1 MSDILLQ
8 QKTDDGILI
17 LTLNRPDAM
26 NCFNF
31 DLLAVLADVI
41 REANFDLSLRCIIIT
56 GSKAGDDPKKWS
68 FSTGADL
75 KERRTLTQ
83 DQVRRF
89 IFTIRNTFT
98 AVENVR
104 VPVIAAINGF
114 AFGGG
119 TELALACDIRICS
132 SNVLMGLTE
141 TSLAIIPGAGGTQ
154 RMTRVVGVAKAK
166 ELIYT
171 ARRFDAKTA
180 LEIGLVS
187 KVVEPDKLMDAAL
200 ELAREIAKNGPVGVA
215 QAKFAI
221 NYGSEA
227 SLGVALPL
235 ESKAYEVTIPTKD
248 RLEALAEDRIHDVQ
262 GRRDARAQQAG
273 VRFARKF
280 VLIVPFGMALAG
292 MSVGNGQS
300 AYREPM
306 AQAIVGAAILLVVA
320 CWVWAGRIM
329 HIPEEER
336 VFAA

>member
-1 MSDILLQ
+1 MADVLLQ
-8 QKTDDGILI
+8 ERTDDGILI

-31 DLLAVLADVI
+31 DLLAVLGEAI
-41 REANFDLSLRCIIIT
+41 REANFDMNLRCIVIT
-56 GSKAGDDPKKWS
+56 GAKAGDEPRKWS

-75 KERRTLTQ
+75 KERRTLSQ

-98 AVENVR
+98 AVEQVR

-119 TELALACDIRICS
+119 TELALACDLRICS

-154 RMTRVVGVAKAK
+154 RLPRIVGMAKAK

-171 ARRFDAKTA
+171 ARRIDAKTA
-180 LEIGLVS
+180 LDVGLVC
-187 KVVEPDKLMDAAL
+187 KVVEPDKIIDAAL
-200 ELAREIAKNGPVGVA
+200 ELAREIAKNGPIGVA

-221 NYGSEA
+221 NYGMEA

-248 RLEALAEDRIHDVQ
+248 RLEALAAFVEK
-262 GRRDARAQQAG
+262 
-273 VRFARKF
+273 RK
-280 VLIVPFGMALAG
+280 P
-292 MSVGNGQS
+292 
-300 AYREPM
+300 
-306 AQAIVGAAILLVVA
+306 
-320 CWVWAGRIM
+320 
-329 HIPEEER
+329 
-336 VFAA
+336 VFKGE

>member
-1 MSDILLQ
+1 MADILLQ
-8 QKTDDGILI
+8 ERTDEGILI

-41 REANFDLSLRCIIIT
+41 REANFDMGLRCIIIT
-56 GSKAGDDPKKWS
+56 GAKAGDEPKKWS

-119 TELALACDIRICS
+119 TELALACDLRIAS

-154 RMTRVVGVAKAK
+154 RLPRIVGVAKAK

-171 ARRFDAKTA
+171 ARRIDAKTA
-180 LEIGLVS
+180 LDIGLVS
-187 KVVEPDKLMDAAL
+187 KVVEPDQLINAAL
-200 ELAREIAKNGPVGVA
+200 DLAREIAKNGPIGVA
-215 QAKFAI
+215 QAKFAL

-227 SLGVALPL
+227 SIGVALPL

-248 RLEALAEDRIHDVQ
+248 RLEALA
-262 GRRDARAQQAG
+262 A
-273 VRFARKF
+273 FAEKRK
-280 VLIVPFGMALAG
+280 P
-292 MSVGNGQS
+292 
-300 AYREPM
+300 
-306 AQAIVGAAILLVVA
+306 
-320 CWVWAGRIM
+320 
-329 HIPEEER
+329 
-336 VFAA
+336 VFKGE

>member
-1 MSDILLQ
+1 MADVLLKE
-8 QKTDDGILI
+8 KTEDGILI

-31 DLLAVLADVI
+31 ELLGALAKAIED
-41 REANFDLSLRCIIIT
+41 ANFDQDLRCIIIT
-56 GSKAGDDPKKWS
+56 GARSGDDPKKWS

-75 KERRTLTQ
+75 KERRTLTP

-98 AVENVR
+98 AVEQVR
-104 VPVIAAINGF
+104 VPVIAAINGY

-119 TELALACDIRICS
+119 TELALACDIRIAS
-132 SNVLMGLTE
+132 SNVVMGLTE

-154 RMTRVVGVAKAK
+154 RLPRIIGVAKAK

-171 ARRFDAKTA
+171 ARRINAQTA

-200 ELAREIAKNGPVGVA
+200 ELAREIAQNGPIAVA

-221 NYGSEA
+221 NFGTEA

-248 RLEALAEDRIHDVQ
+248 RLEALA
-262 GRRDARAQQAG
+262 A
-273 VRFARKF
+273 FAEKRK
-280 VLIVPFGMALAG
+280 P
-292 MSVGNGQS
+292 
-300 AYREPM
+300 
-306 AQAIVGAAILLVVA
+306 
-320 CWVWAGRIM
+320 
-329 HIPEEER
+329 
-336 VFAA
+336 VFKGE

>member
-8 QKTDDGILI
+8 ERTDEGILI

-31 DLLAVLADVI
+31 DLLAVLGDAI
-41 REANFDLSLRCIIIT
+41 REANFDLGLRCIIIT
-56 GSKAGDDPKKWS
+56 GSKAGDEPKKWS

-75 KERRTLTQ
+75 KERRTLSM

-89 IFTIRNTFT
+89 IFTIRNCFT

-119 TELALACDIRICS
+119 TELALACDLRIAS
-132 SNVLMGLTE
+132 SNVIMGLTE

-154 RMTRVVGVAKAK
+154 RLPRIVGVAKAK

-171 ARRFDAKTA
+171 ARRIDAKTA
-180 LEIGLVS
+180 LDIGLVC
-187 KVVEPDKLMDAAL
+187 KVVEPDQLLNAAV
-200 ELAREIAKNGPVGVA
+200 ELAREIAKNGPIGVA

-227 SLGVALPL
+227 SIGVALPL

-248 RLEALAEDRIHDVQ
+248 RLEALA
-262 GRRDARAQQAG
+262 A
-273 VRFARKF
+273 FAEKRKPIF
-280 VLIVPFGMALAG
+280 KG
-292 MSVGNGQS
+292 
-300 AYREPM
+300 E
-306 AQAIVGAAILLVVA
+306 
-320 CWVWAGRIM
+320 
-329 HIPEEER
+329 
-336 VFAA
+336 